1 MGARMNDRW
10 IAAATAGLATVLC
23 GLLPPRVDAQAGGA
37 RIGVRAENPLPMERR
52 DETIA
57 LAWSTL
63 QQQLTGV
70 RADRVRVLDASGHEI
85 VSQVVDEDGDGTPDD
100 LVFQTSFWPGETKN
114 FSVEA
119 SPATVKAT
127 SRVYVYHDDPRDDVA
142 WESDRIAFRIYGEGL
157 KKTSSA
163 MSSNGIDIWVKSIHG
178 LVIDKWYHK
187 GHDAYHVDT
196 GEGADFYD
204 VGETLGNGGTGVWR
218 NDTLYRGDNF
228 KGWRIIANGPVRAVF
243 ELRYD
248 PWNAGGQ
255 QVAETK
261 RFVIDGGQNLYRQES
276 VFRVTGGSVG
286 EIPYV
291 IGEVKRPGM
300 VGIMSKAQPWA
311 WLTGWGP
318 VAAKN
323 GGHGEMGSAVLL
335 PADRVVGWK
344 ETGDHYLAMSH
355 AKSGEKV
362 VHYIGAGWTASG
374 DFPTPQS
381 WWAYLDD
388 FAKRLASPI
397 KITVGSSTAT
407 R

>member
-1 MGARMNDRW
+1 MRLRAHTCLTTFV
-10 IAAATAGLATVLC
+10 IALATVAPI
-23 GLLPPRVDAQAGGA
+23 GAQPAGGA
-37 RIGVRAENPLPMERR
+37 PRVIVRAENSLSMERR
-52 DETIA
+52 DETIE
-57 LAWSTL
+57 LSWSTL
-63 QQQLTGV
+63 RQQLPTL
-70 RADRVRVLDASGHEI
+70 RPDLVRVVDFTGREI

-100 LVFQTSFWPGETKN
+100 LVFQTSFWPAESKSFVVVAEPGTLK
-114 FSVEA
+114 S
-119 SPATVKAT
+119 AT
-127 SRVYVYHDDPRDDVA
+127 RVFVYHDEPRDDIA

-163 MSSNGIDIWVKSIHG
+163 MSSNGIDVWVKSVHALI
-178 LVIDKWYHK
+178 VDKWYKK

-228 KGWRIIANGPVRAVF
+228 KGWKILANGPVRAVF

-276 VFRVTGGSVG
+276 VFRVTGGNAG

-291 IGEVKRPGM
+291 IGEVKRSGM
-300 VGIMSKAQPWA
+300 VGTESKAQSWA

-318 VAAKN
+318 VAPKN
-323 GGHGEMGSAVLL
+323 GGHGEMGTALLL
-335 PADRVVGWK
+335 PTDRLIGWK
-344 ETGDHYLAMSH
+344 ETGDHYLAMTH

-381 WWAYLDD
+381 WWAYLDA
-388 FAKRLASPI
+388 FAQRLAAPI
-397 KITVGSSTAT
+397 KVSVGSSTAT